1 MTNDPLVDKIQ
12 MKIDEQGIHHY
23 DAYLKPTYIKGK
35 KIIQRIGIKAIEH
48 LDGDISP
55 TGD

>member
-1 MTNDPLVDKIQ
+1 

-48 LDGDISP
+48 LDDDISP